1 MCTASAIYGEDF
13 KSQFKD
19 PEDGAF
25 DISLW
30 MSNAYGFIPILSLI
44 TEPALGYGLFGGVLF
59 VHMDKE
65 AMLRSEEKPQS
76 IPAPILW
83 STSRVSPTSVGAR
96 WSGTEPNTYAPIG
109 IMTSGADGGW
119 SLSDC
124 SPLHPQ

>member
-1 MCTASAIYGEDF
+1 MNRLKWVIIISLFCMCTASAIYGEDF

-76 IPAPILW
+76 ISAAGGL
-83 STSRVSPTSVGAR
+83 TSPH
-96 WSGTEPNTYAPIG
+96 
-109 IMTSGADGGW
+109 
-119 SLSDC
+119 SLVHFQS
-124 SPLHPQ
+124 